1 MGRNRQKSSSSA
13 AAPKSLHAHDTESA
27 ATQNCEF
34 SLSPP
39 TPRSNPPTRTPPKS
53 AMVARASGCRLLG
66 LVLSGVAS
74 TRDGSGAAVE
84 ALFGVTCACAEAAS
98 NSPFHGARVRGGC
111 RHVRHLVAVGLGEG
125 GERAGPPPLQALQ

>member
-1 MGRNRQKSSSSA
+1 
-13 AAPKSLHAHDTESA
+13 
-27 ATQNCEF
+27 
-34 SLSPP
+34 
-39 TPRSNPPTRTPPKS
+39 
-53 AMVARASGCRLLG
+53 MVARASGCRLLG

-125 GERAGPPPLQALQ
+125 GERAGPPPLQVRAIGSCWVLNPSLSRARVHIWVCPQIRRPDTSSLLP